1 VLSALTA
8 RRGTPIAEQLS
19 VYETAR
25 GTTMDD
31 RDELMAELAL
41 INRQLQAS
49 DEPTSDLVDALFE
62 AARALKL
69 PVDDPRDDTH
79 RFIEGAEA
87 IESATWVQCAGI
99 IQLLAQHQ
107 LVDERA
113 LAARVAQRV
122 FELAPTH
129 Y

>member
-1 VLSALTA
+1 
-8 RRGTPIAEQLS
+8 
-19 VYETAR
+19 
-25 GTTMDD
+25 MDA
-31 RDELMAELAL
+31 RDELMAEVAL

-49 DEPTSDLVDALFE
+49 DETAADLIEAFVE

-69 PVDDPRDDTH
+69 PVDEARSDTH
-79 RFIEGAEA
+79 RFIEGVEPV
-87 IESATWVQCAGI
+87 EGATWAQCGGLIFA
-99 IQLLAQHQ
+99 LAQHQ

-129 Y
+129 S

>member
-1 VLSALTA
+1 MEA
-8 RRGTPIAEQLS
+8 
-19 VYETAR
+19 
-25 GTTMDD
+25 

-41 INRQLQAS
+41 INRQLQSS
-49 DEPTSDLVDALFE
+49 DESTSDLVDALAD

-69 PVDDPRDDTH
+69 PVDEARDDTH
-79 RFIEGAEA
+79 RFIEGVEA
-87 IESATWVQCAGI
+87 VESATWAQCGGLI
-99 IQLLAQHQ
+99 HSLAQHQ
-107 LVDERA
+107 LVDERP